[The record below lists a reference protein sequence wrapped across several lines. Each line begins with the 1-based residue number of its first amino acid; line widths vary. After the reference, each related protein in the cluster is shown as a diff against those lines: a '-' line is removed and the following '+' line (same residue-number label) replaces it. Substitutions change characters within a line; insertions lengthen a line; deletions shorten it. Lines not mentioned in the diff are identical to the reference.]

1 MHKEDHRVGI
11 TPIVMRRA
19 SYYLTLGLGEYFP
32 EHPHFDK
39 VLVEEL
45 YGLKQNPDDEMEWS
59 IGIKVSFYQ
68 DGRCIRW
75 VDFGCR
81 TTGAGGDS
89 ILLRAHE
96 PSEGE
101 LLPYQI
107 ITDDA

>member
-1 MHKEDHRVGI
+1 MHKEDHRVGV

-19 SYYLTLGLGEYFP
+19 AYYLTLGVGVYFP
-32 EHPHFDK
+32 EHPHFDIVK
-39 VLVEEL
+39 VEEL
-45 YGLKQNPDDEMEWS
+45 YELKQNPDDEMEWS
-59 IGIKVSFYQ
+59 IGLKVSFHKE
-68 DGRCIRW
+68 GRCMRW

-89 ILLRAHE
+89 ILFRAPE

-101 LLPYQI
+101 KLPFYV